1 VSDYSGKYR
10 PALER
15 IACLVGRGGGMPGSG
30 AGIPGITDHDIAH
43 AITAARQCVPTSN
56 PKESRP
62 SQSCVRPELLELHWG
77 GNMTRAPRIARMA
90 ASHVYDGKD
99 RDLVRL
105 SRLAAVMAAQHL
117 GGDELSQARLKD
129 AAWIIGT
136 DYRNLEPDCGRAIAW
151 MQGELNE
158 AEHAFCDALNRIQDA
173 RPTSAVRL
181 SGMALRVATDH
192 ARRVREE
199 KEKALAA
206 TLESGMLLSS

>member
-1 VSDYSGKYR
+1 MSDYSGKYR

-62 SQSCVRPELLELHWG
+62 SQSCARPELLELHWG
-77 GNMTRAPRIARMA
+77 GNMARVPRIARLA

-99 RDLVRL
+99 RDRMRL

-136 DYRNLEPDCGRAIAW
+136 DYRNLEPDCDRAIAW

-158 AEHAFCDALNRIQDA
+158 AERSFCDALNRIEES
-173 RPTSAVRL
+173 RPRVKVRL
-181 SGMALRVATDH
+181 FGMA
-192 ARRVREE
+192 ARFAR
-199 KEKALAA
+199 A
-206 TLESGMLLSS
+206 S